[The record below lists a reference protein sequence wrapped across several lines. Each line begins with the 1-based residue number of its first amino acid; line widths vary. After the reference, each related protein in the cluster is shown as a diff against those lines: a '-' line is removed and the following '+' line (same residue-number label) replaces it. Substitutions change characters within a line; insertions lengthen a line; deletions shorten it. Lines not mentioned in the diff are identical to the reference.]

1 MIDIRLKKQFLQNSS
16 SSLQKWDRT
25 KNIKLSKVINDA
37 RPALPGDVH

>member
-1 MIDIRLKKQFLQNSS
+1 MIDIRLKKTVFTEYS

-37 RPALPGDVH
+37 RLALPGDVH